1 MTELI
6 EVILEFA
13 IITLSAALIVLIGFV
28 LIQSAGRIIENE
40 IIAKMIKKHVQDRR
54 WKRCIGQS

>member
-28 LIQSAGRIIENE
+28 LIQSAGRIIESE
-40 IIAKMIKKHVQDRR
+40 IIAKMIKKYAKDRR
-54 WKRCIGQS
+54 WK